1 MFPSRPL
8 SRQIRDLEDEI
19 GVVLRE
25 RSPRE
30 VSLTPAGRVFLREA
44 RGVLRLAAEAV
55 RKAREFGGVL
65 FFTARTNAPNSDL
78 ANTNLSYFCAR

>member
-25 RSPRE
+25 RSPKE
-30 VSLTPAGRVFLREA
+30 VSLTLPDGD
-44 RGVLRLAAEAV
+44 
-55 RKAREFGGVL
+55 
-65 FFTARTNAPNSDL
+65 S
-78 ANTNLSYFCAR
+78 